1 MHIQN
6 TSSIEDINKIKESIK
21 QLKQLSNQSNIDLS
35 CEIEKLEMKLKNI
48 ETTSPKDLSAWDKV
62 SISRD
67 IKRPN
72 AENYIKNICS
82 LFVELH
88 GDRLYKDDPSII
100 GGIGKIGDFEVT
112 LIGHQKGKD
121 INEQIKRNFG
131 MPHPEGYRKAL
142 RLMKQAEK
150 FNRPIITFIDTPGA
164 FCGIEAEERGQGEA
178 IAKNLLEMSSLKV
191 PILSIVIGE
200 GGSGGALGI
209 GVSNEIAM
217 LQNSVYSVIS
227 PEGLSSILFKDASK
241 SKDASEIMKLTS
253 SDLKDLGIIDHIIE
267 EPPGTAHSDLEA
279 VSNDIKDYIINR
291 LSFYKDFSK
300 DEIVNHRYG
309 KFRNIGVY

>member
-1 MHIQN
+1 MQN
-6 TSSIEDINKIKESIK
+6 ASSIEDINKIKESIK

-82 LFVELH
+82 LFIELH

>member
-6 TSSIEDINKIKESIK
+6 TSSTEDINKIKESIK

-48 ETTSPKDLSAWDKV
+48 ETTSSKDLSAWDKV

-82 LFVELH
+82 LFIELH

-227 PEGLSSILFKDASK
+227 PEGLSSILFKDSSK

-279 VSNDIKDYIINR
+279 VSNDIKNYIINR

>member
-6 TSSIEDINKIKESIK
+6 ISSKDDINKIKESIK

-35 CEIEKLEMKLKNI
+35 CEIEKLEIKLINI

-227 PEGLSSILFKDASK
+227 PEGLSSILFKDSSK

-267 EPPGTAHSDLEA
+267 EPSGTAHSDLEA
-279 VSNDIKDYIINR
+279 VSNDIKNYIINR
-291 LSFYKDFSK
+291 LSFYKDFPK

>member
-1 MHIQN
+1 MHTQN
-6 TSSIEDINKIKESIK
+6 ISSKDDINKIKESIK

-35 CEIEKLEMKLKNI
+35 CEIEKLEIKLRNI
-48 ETTSPKDLSAWDKV
+48 ETTTPKDLSAWDKV

-82 LFVELH
+82 LFIELH

-227 PEGLSSILFKDASK
+227 PEGLSSILFKDSSK

-267 EPPGTAHSDLEA
+267 EPSGTAHSDLEA
-279 VSNDIKDYIINR
+279 VSNDIKNYIINR

>member
-6 TSSIEDINKIKESIK
+6 ASSTEDINKIKESIK

-35 CEIEKLEMKLKNI
+35 SEIEKLEMKLKNI

-82 LFVELH
+82 LFIELH

-227 PEGLSSILFKDASK
+227 PEGLSSILFKDSSK

-279 VSNDIKDYIINR
+279 VSNDIKNYIINR

>member
-1 MHIQN
+1 MHKQN
-6 TSSIEDINKIKESIK
+6 ISSESDINKIKESIK
-21 QLKQLSNQSNIDLS
+21 QLKQLSNQGNIDLS
-35 CEIEKLEMKLKNI
+35 SEIEKLEIKLKSI
-48 ETTSPKDLSAWDKV
+48 ENTKPKELSAWDKV

-67 IKRPN
+67 IKRPS
-72 AENYIKNICS
+72 AKNYIENICS

-100 GGIGKIGDFEVT
+100 GGIGKIGNFEVT

-150 FNRPIITFIDTPGA
+150 FNRPIVTFIDTPGA

-241 SKDASEIMKLTS
+241 SKEASEIMKLTS
-253 SDLKDLGIIDHIIE
+253 SDLKNLGIIDHIIE
-267 EPPGTAHSDLEA
+267 EPIGTAHSDIEA
-279 VSNDIKDYIINR
+279 VSSDIKQYIINR
-291 LSFYKDFSK
+291 LNFYKGFSK